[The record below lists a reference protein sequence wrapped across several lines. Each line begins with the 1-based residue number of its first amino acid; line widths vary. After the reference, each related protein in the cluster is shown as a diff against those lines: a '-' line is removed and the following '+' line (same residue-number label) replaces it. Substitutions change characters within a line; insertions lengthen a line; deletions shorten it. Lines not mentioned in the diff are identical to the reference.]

1 MSATLAFHVVI
12 SLVGIASGFVVAYG
26 FLAARRFDR
35 WNDLFLTTTIVTS
48 LSGFVLPAD
57 RILPS
62 HILAVLSLIVLAVS
76 VYARYSRHLTGGW
89 RTGYVVTALVAQYFN
104 VFVLVVQSF
113 QKVPPLRA
121 LAPTQSE
128 APFAIA
134 QLAVLVGFVVL
145 GAASVIR
152 FRPASTAQAA

>member
-1 MSATLAFHVVI
+1 MSATLVFHVVI

-26 FLAARRFDR
+26 FLKAWRLDR
-35 WNDLFLTTTIVTS
+35 WNDLFLATTIITS
-48 LSGFVLPAD
+48 LSGFLLPAAK
-57 RILPS
+57 ILPS

-76 VYARYSRHLTGGW
+76 VYARYSKHLAGGW

-113 QKVPPLRA
+113 QKIPALRA

-128 APFAIA
+128 PPFGVV
-134 QLAVLVGFVVL
+134 QLAVLVAFIVL
-145 GAASVIR
+145 GVLSVLR
-152 FRPASTAQAA
+152 FRPAAATPAV

>member
-26 FLAARRFDR
+26 FLAGRRLDH

-62 HILAVLSLIVLAVS
+62 HVLAVLSLIVLGVAVF
-76 VYARYSRHLTGGW
+76 ARSFRQLAGGW
-89 RTGYVVTALVAQYFN
+89 RTGYVATALVAQYFN

-113 QKVPPLRA
+113 QKIPVLRA
-121 LAPTQSE
+121 LAPTQTE
-128 APFAIA
+128 PAFAIA
-134 QLAVLVGFVVL
+134 QLAVLVGFVTL
-145 GAASVIR
+145 GAASVVR
-152 FRPASTAQAA
+152 FRSATAG